1 MHRDEEDLIEPTIRS
16 QDIRLCKD
24 PCRQPTC
31 VWCRQHGIY
40 DYKNG
45 TTSESDLLPEVANTW
60 VSDDIHM
67 AKTLAK
73 EDVSTSGQTAD
84 QINEP

>member
-1 MHRDEEDLIEPTIRS
+1 
-16 QDIRLCKD
+16 
-24 PCRQPTC
+24 